1 VPVDVAVRLWQF
13 IRRAWSSKT
22 LENTFW
28 VGAASAVSALLGA
41 VSSAFYA
48 RSLGVED
55 FGVLMLIISLVTMM
69 VALSDLGISGSI
81 VRFGA
86 EAVAR
91 EDKSRFR
98 SVVAV
103 ALQAKLALS
112 GLILVFSLLFL
123 NPIVGKVFTHVNP
136 RIESL
141 FALSLFA
148 VAFGMAAGFFPP
160 LFQSYMR
167 FRTLAI
173 VSVVPPLV
181 KVIALTILISAFGS
195 IALGNAIGLEIGIAA
210 VLFTMSFAFSP
221 RGVLT
226 VFGGDRQLRRQMFSF
241 NKWLSVYYIL
251 SLLGGRVDLFFVGGL
266 ADARALGL
274 YSSASKI
281 ASIVIIVTNSYLTVL
296 LPELSSALTPEMIR
310 KKQRHSMM
318 IVVLFAAGIVLL
330 AAVASPVMWLLYG
343 PAYEGGSLI
352 LQIMCVGL
360 LFTVFAY
367 PLNGTL
373 FARNRTVVF
382 PLMSA
387 IGISVLVAANWLLIP
402 RYGAVGAAAA
412 FSLSGCSGFLV
423 STMVYFLSVRREPA

>member
-1 VPVDVAVRLWQF
+1 MEVALRIWEF

-91 EDKSRFR
+91 EDKQRFR

-103 ALQAKLALS
+103 ALRAKLILSGVILALS
-112 GLILVFSLLFL
+112 VLFL
-123 NPIVGKVFTHVNP
+123 DPIVGKVFTHVNP
-136 RIESL
+136 RIETL
-141 FALSLFA
+141 FALSLVA
-148 VAFGMAAGFFPP
+148 VVLGMAAGFFPP

-167 FRTLAI
+167 FRTLAL
-173 VSVVPPLV
+173 VSVVPPFV
-181 KVIALTILISAFGS
+181 KVVALAILISTFGS
-195 IALGNAIGLEIGIAA
+195 IAIGNAIGLEIGVAA
-210 VLFTMSFAFSP
+210 VLFTISFALAP

-226 VFGGDRQLRRQMFSF
+226 VFGRDRELRRQMFTF
-241 NKWLSVYYIL
+241 NKWLSLYYIL

-266 ADARALGL
+266 ADAHALGL

-310 KKQRHSMM
+310 KKQHHSMM
-318 IVVLFAAGIVLL
+318 IVVLFAIGIVVL
-330 AAVASPVMWLLYG
+330 AAIASPVMWLLYG
-343 PAYEGGSLI
+343 PAYEAGSLI

-360 LFTVFAY
+360 LFTVFSY

-373 FARNRTVVF
+373 FAWNRTVVF

-387 IGISVLVAANWLLIP
+387 IGIGVLVAANALLIP
-402 RYGAVGAAAA
+402 RYGALGAAAA
-412 FSLSGCSGFLV
+412 FSLSGFAGFLV
-423 STMVYFLSVRREPA
+423 STMVYFLSVRRAAV